1 MILLER
7 KKIKIDWTVV
17 LINVGLWGM
26 AILLTLPF
34 IFAQEAPEDLRGS
47 AAGGVNEAFGGT
59 AGAMRG
65 ILDGIFGIEQAFV
78 DFFAFLKGTFLGDWG
93 E

>member
-1 MILLER
+1 MIR
-7 KKIKIDWTVV
+7 KLIAIV
-17 LINVGLWGM
+17 LVAVIVSGIEL
-26 AILLTLPF
+26 A
-34 IFAQEAPEDLRGS
+34 FAQEAPEDLRGS

-59 AGAMRG
+59 ATAMRG

>member
-1 MILLER
+1 MI
-7 KKIKIDWTVV
+7 KKLFAITLVVV
-17 LINVGLWGM
+17 LVSGLEL
-26 AILLTLPF
+26 A
-34 IFAQEAPEDLRGS
+34 FAQEEEENLRGS
-47 AAGGVNEAFGGT
+47 AASGVNESFGGT
-59 AGAMRG
+59 ATAMRG